1 MKVIIQYPQ
10 MKHFN
15 TQHCWQQ
22 ETFEFM
28 HYNVKTDGQQ
38 VWFSSGQKF
47 NNLCELVDF
56 CMQNKADGLAT
67 RLANICLIQSPHK
80 DATFEFQ
87 IKERNSFR
95 IPWSELELGIVS

>member
-15 TQHCWQQ
+15 TQQ